1 VVDEKRVAVVF
12 GDWPEPVDVLLGGRW
27 VWMDVGLLIDGL
39 VEEWWV
45 VGGRTVVKGLAEV
58 DGVVSDAF
66 KPLMGNDF
74 H

>member
-1 VVDEKRVAVVF
+1 
-12 GDWPEPVDVLLGGRW
+12 
-27 VWMDVGLLIDGL
+27 MDVGLLIDGL
-39 VEEWWV
+39 VEERWV